1 MSERDL
7 RRTTNDELFMNNGK
21 EGLRETSGVALLIV
35 PPVEMGEGTTAFGLT
50 SEPSGETEALVG
62 VAYCDESD
70 PASTWNAV
78 AVREPKPPPLQPN
91 IPFEGPAPVLGPL
104 KIVPLDCLLE
114 DPTTLA

>member
-1 MSERDL
+1 
-7 RRTTNDELFMNNGK
+7 MNNGK

-50 SEPSGETEALVG
+50 SEPSGEAEALVG